1 MGTKE
6 KVLQALLQSFNS
18 SVSGQELAQQC
29 NVTRAAIWKAVS
41 TLREEG
47 CQIEGTTNGGYILT
61 QKPDLFTP
69 QAFIEQ
75 FSKDFP
81 EYKNIYI
88 ECFKQIDSTNT
99 YAKKLLSNQ
108 TTETNYAPG
117 VIVAETQTQGR
128 GRLGRTFVSPYKSGI
143 YISIIYSPK
152 GGITN
157 PAIITAS
164 SAVAVCRSI
173 KKLFGITPG
182 IKWINDLFIDK
193 KKVCGILTE
202 GFTNFETG
210 TIDSAI
216 IGIGVNISQNTKDFS
231 PELLSIVGSIQK
243 ETSVSRVELASQIAG
258 QVLSILQ
265 EDSKSVIQEYKSMS
279 FLIGKEVLVHPV
291 IDQESSDYTAK
302 VIDINSDASLVVSL
316 PDGTRRV
323 LNSGEVS
330 LKSDF
335 FTKN

>member
-6 KVLQALLQSFNS
+6 KVLHALLQSFNS

-61 QKPDLFTP
+61 QKPDLFTT

-81 EYKNIYI
+81 EYRTIYI

-108 TTETNYAPG
+108 TTEMNYAPG
-117 VIVAETQTQGR
+117 VIIAEEQTQGR
-128 GRLGRTFVSPYKSGI
+128 GRLGRAFISPYKSGI

-173 KKLFGITPG
+173 KKLFGITPD
-182 IKWINDLFIDK
+182 IKWINDLFINK

-316 PDGTRRV
+316 PDGQTKV

-335 FTKN
+335 FAKN